1 MTPLSFSVLRILS
14 DCRFHS
20 GEDIAQTLGVSRASI
35 CNAAKSMAAANLT
48 LDRVRGRGYRL
59 SRPFEWLD
67 RDSVMEMLAEKASR
81 FDIAI
86 RDSVDSTNSEL
97 LRENGPHA
105 RVLAAEMQTMG
116 RGRMGRSWLSEPGGS
131 LTFSLAWKFDRGAGF
146 LSGLSLAVGIA
157 LARAMAS
164 CGIEGIRLKWPNDVL
179 YQFHKVAGILI
190 EVKGDMLGPTLA
202 VIGMGINFRL
212 SGAVREN
219 IDQAV
224 TGIDSIPGKS
234 PGRNKLLAAI
244 LAELSDILETFEE
257 RGFEAFRQEWC
268 DRHAYHMKQVR
279 MKLPSGKTEEGR
291 VVGVS
296 EKGEIL
302 IESSRGRL
310 AFASGEVSLRGIS

>member
-20 GEDIAQTLGVSRASI
+20 GEDIARALGVSRASI
-35 CNAAKSMAAANLT
+35 CNAAKSMAASNLT
-48 LDRVRGRGYRL
+48 LDRVRGRGYRM
-59 SRPFEWLD
+59 SWPFEWLD
-67 RDSVMEMLAEKASR
+67 RDSVTEMLAEKAGR
-81 FDIAI
+81 FDIEI

-97 LRENGPHA
+97 LRENGPHG

-296 EKGEIL
+296 EKGELL

>member
-20 GEDIAQTLGVSRASI
+20 GEDIAQTLGVSRASV
-35 CNAAKSMAAANLT
+35 CNAAKSMAASNLT

-59 SRPFEWLD
+59 NRPFEWLD
-67 RDSVMEMLAEKASR
+67 RNSVTEMLAEKAGR
-81 FDIAI
+81 FNIEI

-97 LRENGPHA
+97 LRENGPHG

-116 RGRMGRSWLSEPGGS
+116 RGRMGRSWLSEPGGA

-164 CGIEGIRLKWPNDVL
+164 CGIESIRLKWPNDVL

-212 SGAVREN
+212 SKAIKEN

-224 TGIDSIPGKS
+224 TGIDSIPGKN
-234 PGRNKLLAAI
+234 PGRNKLLAAV

-268 DRHAYHMKQVR
+268 DRHAYHMKPVR
-279 MKLPSGKTEEGR
+279 LKLPSGKTEEGR

-302 IESSRGRL
+302 IESSRGKL
-310 AFASGEVSLRGIS
+310 AFASGEVSLRGIA

>member
-1 MTPLSFSVLRILS
+1 MNRLSFSALRILS

-20 GEDIAQTLGVSRASI
+20 GEDMAQALGVSRASI
-35 CNAAKSMAAANLT
+35 CNAAKSMAASHLSI
-48 LDRVRGRGYRL
+48 DRVRGRGYRL
-59 SRPFEWLD
+59 NRPFEWLD
-67 RDSVMEMLAEKASR
+67 RDAVMALTGKAGR
-81 FDIAI
+81 FDIEI
-86 RDSVDSTNSEL
+86 RDSVDSTNSAL
-97 LRENGPHA
+97 LRENGPHGK
-105 RVLAAEMQTMG
+105 VLVAEMQTMG

-164 CGIEGIRLKWPNDVL
+164 CGIESIRLKWPNDVL

-212 SGAVREN
+212 SKAIKEN

-224 TGIDSIPGKS
+224 TGIDSIPGKN
-234 PGRNKLLAAI
+234 PGRNKLLAAV

-268 DRHAYHMKQVR
+268 DRHAYHMKPVR
-279 MKLPSGKTEEGR
+279 LKLPSGKTEEGR

-296 EKGEIL
+296 ETGEIL

-310 AFASGEVSLRGIS
+310 AFASGEVSLRGIA